1 MSKLLR
7 LAALIVVV
15 LTVVATPITYALGWY
30 ELTVLLL
37 AIPGAVASAV
47 ALDVHRR
54 VSRDGQ
60 RSRRWQKEM
69 DRQVAVLQRPPA
81 RADALT
87 HEDLLGAIRLIQ
99 DQHEGR
105 LERAQSSLDEA
116 VRTLR
121 AHLPAREGS
130 GTSNDSLDVKQSE

>member
-15 LTVVATPITYALGWY
+15 LAVVATPITYAIGWY

-37 AIPGAVASAV
+37 ATPAAMASAV

-60 RSRRWQKEM
+60 RSRRWQKEI
-69 DRQVAVLQRPPA
+69 DRQVAILQRPPA
-81 RADALT
+81 RADGLT
-87 HEDLLGAIRLIQ
+87 HEDLLGAIRVIQ
-99 DQHEGR
+99 AQHEGR
-105 LERAQSSLDEA
+105 LERAQGSLDEA

-121 AHLPAREGS
+121 ANLPPPGES
-130 GTSNDSLDVKQSE
+130 GDPNDPHDVKQA